1 MKKEPNK
8 KRIAMFIILGFAVM
22 AGILLKVIADKWI
35 TENKNLAVM
44 YFSESIKGLSVGSPV
59 VYEGVQVGKV
69 VNIEILTNPKTLEFS
84 IPVYVR
90 FAEDGNISTM
100 SFDKELSR
108 TQILHALIEKGLR
121 ARLTNQ
127 NFLTGQLMIELQMLP
142 NTPIIL
148 KHELTEKRTDRHVF
162 EIPTTLST
170 IGNLSKDFQ
179 DLPLKQIIGRM
190 DNILAEFETQ
200 LPLILPRFADLG
212 QKLNTYTD
220 RSAPQ
225 TAQTLNQLNRTLKD
239 VGAAAKSLKNLTD
252 YLERHPDALLKGK
265 KEN

>member
-1 MKKEPNK
+1 MKKQPNK
-8 KRIAMFIILGFAVM
+8 KRIAMFIILGFIVM
-22 AGILLKVIADKWI
+22 AGVVFKNIADKLVPD
-35 TENKNLAVM
+35 NKNLAVM
-44 YFSESIKGLSVGSPV
+44 YFSESIKGLTVGSPV

-69 VNIEILTNPKTLEFS
+69 VNIEIMTDPKTLEFS
-84 IPVYVR
+84 IPVHVR
-90 FAEDGNISTM
+90 FAEDGDISSM

-108 TQILHALIEKGLR
+108 RQVLYTLIEKGLR

-148 KHELTEKRTDRHVF
+148 RQKNENNPVF

-170 IGNLSKDFQ
+170 IGGLSKDFQ
-179 DLPLKQIIGRM
+179 DLPIKQIVERM
-190 DNILAEFETQ
+190 DKILAELETN
-200 LPLILPRFADLG
+200 LPQILPGFADLSK
-212 QKLNTYTD
+212 KLNTYAD

-225 TAQTLNQLNRTLKD
+225 TAQTLNQLDRTLKD
-239 VGAAAKSLKNLTD
+239 VGAAAKSIKNLTD

-265 KEN
+265 KEK